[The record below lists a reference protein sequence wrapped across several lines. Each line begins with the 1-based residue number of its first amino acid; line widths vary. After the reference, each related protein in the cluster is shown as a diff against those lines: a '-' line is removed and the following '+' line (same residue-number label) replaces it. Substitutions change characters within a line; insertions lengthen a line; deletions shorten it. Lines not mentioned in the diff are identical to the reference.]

1 MNNALVKQIP
11 VCRMDWRLKPF
22 QIGNIK
28 KYMKQNLIFVL
39 FLKQLLISAAEVM
52 LRFIFT

>member
-1 MNNALVKQIP
+1 
-11 VCRMDWRLKPF
+11 MDWRLKPF

-39 FLKQLLISAAEVM
+39 FFKAITYFSSWGYAAFHIY
-52 LRFIFT
+52 LTPR